1 MNQLGIPLLTQI
13 SLAIGLAGL
22 LWPERVMPVFDL
34 LMFPWPSTYRMLRA
48 NSVGAIALSI
58 LLFLGMMLRVY

>member
-1 MNQLGIPLLTQI
+1 MEQISISLLTQV

-22 LWPERVMPVFDL
+22 LWPEKLMPVFDV

-48 NSVGAIALSI
+48 NSIGAIVLSV
-58 LLFLGMMLRVY
+58 LLFVGMITRHY